1 MIKNVDEIVAIV
13 REAENARKVK
23 IHDTT
28 MEFINTTI
36 AGMVERAAKNCK
48 WYVNVKVNQDFD
60 RDLIKRVLEAAG
72 YEVVIKG
79 YDVQIDWMSKYLKK
93 GLDK

>member
-1 MIKNVDEIVAIV
+1 MIKNVDEIVAIT
-13 REAENARKVK
+13 REANTARKVK

-36 AGMVERAAKNCK
+36 AGMIERAAKDCQ
-48 WYVNVKVNQDFD
+48 WHVNVRVNQDFD
-60 RDLIKRVLEAAG
+60 RDLTKSVLEAAG
-72 YEVVIKG
+72 YEVSIKG
-79 YDVQIDWMSKYLKK
+79 YDVRIDWMSKYFQK

>member
-1 MIKNVDEIVAIV
+1 MIKNVNEIVAIV
-13 REAENARKVK
+13 CDASAARMAK

-36 AGMVERAAKNCK
+36 ADMIERAAKDCNLSI
-48 WYVNVKVNQDFD
+48 NVRVDRNFD
-60 RDLIKRVLEAAG
+60 RDLIKRVLEEAG

-79 YDVQIDWMSKYLKK
+79 YDVKIDWMTAYIKK
-93 GLDK
+93 GA